1 VQSISRAVQPAQVA
15 YDGRDASGVT
25 PEWRVLVSSRS
36 IERRE
41 FLRRASVLG
50 GAAAAFGMAGS
61 FLSASPQ
68 GGRAR
73 SPVANAAGAP
83 KFSLAHLTVLGCAP
97 PEMTYIAARAG
108 YDFVS
113 FRLIYMG
120 LPGEANYDLAH
131 NPEMLRQ
138 TKTALA
144 STGLALHDIEV
155 ARIDDGLDP
164 RKFVPAMEVAAELGG
179 KHVLAS
185 IWAKDRNFSIDCF
198 GQLCDLAK
206 PLGLTVQLEFVTF
219 TTCKTLADAMAVLR
233 AANRPN
239 SGVLV
244 DMLHFSR
251 SRVALA
257 ELDAV
262 PRDWFRFA
270 HLCDAPAE
278 IPTTNEGLIQ
288 TAREAR
294 LYPGEGGIDIA
305 AILHRMPD
313 VPLSIELPHLAR
325 VKEIGYAEH
334 AARCLERARAYL
346 AAHPRTRT

>member
-1 VQSISRAVQPAQVA
+1 MSN
-15 YDGRDASGVT
+15 
-25 PEWRVLVSSRS
+25 RS

-41 FLRRASVLG
+41 FLKRASVLG
-50 GAAAAFGMAGS
+50 GAAAAFGLTGS

-68 GGRAR
+68 GGRGSVPA
-73 SPVANAAGAP
+73 AKAAGGRQ
-83 KFSLAHLTVLGCAP
+83 FSLAHLTVLGCAP

-113 FRLIYMG
+113 YRLIYMG
-120 LPGEANYDLAH
+120 LPGEANYDVAR
-131 NPEMLRQ
+131 NKEMLRQ

-144 STGLALHDIEV
+144 TTGLKLLDIEV
-155 ARIDDGLDP
+155 ARISDGLDP
-164 RKFVPAMEVAAELGG
+164 KTYLPAMEAAAELGG

-185 IWAKDRNFSIDCF
+185 IWAKDRSFSIDCF

-219 TTCKTLADAMAVLR
+219 AECKTLADAMAVLR
-233 AANRPN
+233 ATNRPN
-239 SGVLV
+239 SGLLV

-251 SRVALA
+251 SRVSPP

-262 PRDWFRFA
+262 PREWFRFA
-270 HLCDAPAE
+270 HFCDAPAE
-278 IPTTNEGLIQ
+278 IPATNEGLIQ
-288 TAREAR
+288 TARQER

-325 VKEIGYAEH
+325 VKELGYAEH
-334 AARCLERARAYL
+334 ATRCLERARAYL
-346 AAHPRTRT
+346 AAHPRTHT